1 MDEGESFRS
10 PHFDPVPGRACVV
23 NCVACGGSNP
33 HEARFCVT
41 CGVPLGSQG
50 DPGPDG
56 GGRRSALVPMELG
69 DLLEKS
75 LAVYRGNFRPFILI
89 SLAAHVPVFVLTLL
103 PGGDV
108 QSAETTQAV
117 EAAEA
122 IAELGAIL
130 IATIALALVAGYFNT
145 VLSAASVAAVGQ
157 YYVDGRIDPGYC
169 LRRAWY
175 RIASLSGAYVG
186 FALAMVGAG
195 VLMFVLVG
203 IPLFFYLL
211 VVWFFFVECIV
222 LERKKP
228 MDSLW
233 RSRDLVQGN
242 FWRVFLI
249 GIVYTLLAVGISVVA
264 GLADVLLS
272 AISPILS
279 TLFVVAVSAL
289 ITPLLWIG
297 RTLVYYDLRVRKE
310 QYTMDDLASDM
321 GLSPPSAEVSAE

>member
-1 MDEGESFRS
+1 MS
-10 PHFDPVPGRACVV
+10 CI
-23 NCVACGGSNP
+23 ACGNSNP

-56 GGRRSALVPMELG
+56 DGRTGLVPMELG
-69 DLLEKS
+69 DFLERS
-75 LAVYRGNFRPFILI
+75 LAVYRGNFGPFFLI
-89 SLAAHVPVFVLTLL
+89 ALAAHIPVFILTLFS
-103 PGGDV
+103 GGDV
-108 QSAETTQAV
+108 QSAQTAEAV
-117 EAAEA
+117 DAAEV
-122 IAELGAIL
+122 IADLGTVL
-130 IATIALALVAGYFNT
+130 IATIVLALVAGYFST

-157 YYVDGRIDPGYC
+157 YYVVGGIDLGYC
-169 LRRAWY
+169 LSRAWY
-175 RIASLSGAYVG
+175 RIASLSLAYVV
-186 FALAMVGAG
+186 FALAMLGTA

-211 VVWFFFVECIV
+211 VVWFFFVECIM

-249 GIVYTLLAVGISVVA
+249 GLVYTLLAVGVTIVA
-264 GLADVLLS
+264 GLADLLLS
-272 AISPILS
+272 PISPVLS
-279 TLFVVAVSAL
+279 SAFLVAVSAF
-289 ITPLLWIG
+289 ITPFAWIG

-321 GLSPPSAEVSAE
+321 GLSPPSAEVNAE

>member
-1 MDEGESFRS
+1 M
-10 PHFDPVPGRACVV
+10 

-56 GGRRSALVPMELG
+56 GGSRALVPMELG

-75 LAVYRGNFRPFILI
+75 LAVYRGNFGPFILI
-89 SLAAHVPVFVLTLL
+89 SLVAHLPVFVLTILS
-103 PGGDV
+103 GGDV

-117 EAAEA
+117 DAAEA
-122 IAELGAIL
+122 IAELGAVL
-130 IATIALALVAGYFNT
+130 IATIVLALVAGYFST

-175 RIASLSGAYVG
+175 RIASLSGVYVV

-211 VVWFFFVECIV
+211 VVWFFFVECTV

-249 GIVYTLLAVGISVVA
+249 GLVYTLLAVGVTFVA
-264 GLADVLLS
+264 GLADMLLS
-272 AISPILS
+272 QISSVLS
-279 TLFVVAVSAL
+279 SVFLVAVSAL
-289 ITPLLWIG
+289 ITPFLWIG

-310 QYTMDDLASDM
+310 QYTIDELASDM
-321 GLSPPSAEVSAE
+321 GLQPPSAEVNVE

>member
-1 MDEGESFRS
+1 M
-10 PHFDPVPGRACVV
+10 

-41 CGVPLGSQG
+41 CGVPLGAQG
-50 DPGPDG
+50 DPGLG
-56 GGRRSALVPMELG
+56 GGGSQALAPMELG

-75 LAVYRGNFRPFILI
+75 LAVYRGNAGPFILI
-89 SLAAHVPVFVLTLL
+89 AFVAHIPVLILTLL
-103 PGGDV
+103 SGGDV
-108 QSAETTQAV
+108 QSAETTEAV
-117 EAAEA
+117 DAAEA
-122 IAELGAIL
+122 IADLGAVL
-130 IATIALALVAGYFNT
+130 IATVALALVAGYFST

-157 YYVDGRIDPGYC
+157 YYVDGRIDVGYS

-175 RIASLSGAYVG
+175 RIASLSVAYVV

-195 VLMFVLVG
+195 VLMFLLVG

-228 MDSLW
+228 LDSLW

-249 GIVYTLLAVGISVVA
+249 GLVYTLLAVGVTFVA
-264 GLADVLLS
+264 GLADMLLS
-272 AISPILS
+272 QISTVLS
-279 TLFVVAVSAL
+279 SVFLVAVSAL
-289 ITPLLWIG
+289 ITPFLWIG
-297 RTLVYYDLRVRKE
+297 RTLVYYDLRIRKE
-310 QYTMDDLASDM
+310 QYTMDALAADM
-321 GLSPPSAEVSAE
+321 GLQPPPSEADVE

>member
-1 MDEGESFRS
+1 MS
-10 PHFDPVPGRACVV
+10 
-23 NCVACGGSNP
+23 CVACGGGNP

-56 GGRRSALVPMELG
+56 GGSRALTPMGLS

-75 LAVYRGNFRPFILI
+75 LAVYRGNFGPFILI
-89 SLAAHVPVFVLTLL
+89 SLVAHVPVLVLTLL
-103 PGGDV
+103 SGGGV

-117 EAAEA
+117 DAAEA
-122 IAELGAIL
+122 VAELGAIL
-130 IATIALALVAGYFNT
+130 IATIVLALVAGYFST

-175 RIASLSGAYVG
+175 RIASLSAAYIV
-186 FALAMVGAG
+186 FALVMVGAG

-203 IPLFFYLL
+203 IPLLFYLL

-222 LERKKP
+222 LERKRP
-228 MDSLW
+228 IDSLW

-249 GIVYTLLAVGISVVA
+249 GLVYTLLAVGLTFVA
-264 GLADVLLS
+264 GLADMLLS
-272 AISPILS
+272 QISWVLS
-279 TLFVVAVSAL
+279 SVFLVAVSAL
-289 ITPLLWIG
+289 ITPFLWVG

-310 QYTMDDLASDM
+310 QYTMDDLATDM
-321 GLSPPSAEVSAE
+321 GLQPPPTEVRVE

>member
-1 MDEGESFRS
+1 M
-10 PHFDPVPGRACVV
+10 

-50 DPGPDG
+50 DPGPDD
-56 GGRRSALVPMELG
+56 GGRRALVPMELG
-69 DLLEKS
+69 DLLDRS
-75 LAVYRGNFRPFILI
+75 LSVYRANFGPFILI
-89 SLAAHVPVFVLTLL
+89 SLVAHVPVFILMLFS
-103 PGGDV
+103 GGDV
-108 QSAETTQAV
+108 QSAEPAQTV
-117 EAAEA
+117 DVSEAL
-122 IAELGAIL
+122 AELGAVL
-130 IATIALALVAGYFNT
+130 IATLVLALVAGYFNT

-157 YYVDGRIDPGYC
+157 YYVVGGIDPGYC

-175 RIASLSGAYVG
+175 RIASLSAAYVV

-195 VLMFVLVG
+195 VLMLVLIG

-233 RSRDLVQGN
+233 RSRDLVQGS

-249 GIVYTLLAVGISVVA
+249 GLVYTLLAVGVSFVA
-264 GLADVLLS
+264 GLADLLLS
-272 AISPILS
+272 QISPVLS
-279 TLFVVAVSAL
+279 SAFLVGVSAL
-289 ITPLLWIG
+289 ITPFAWIG

-310 QYTMDDLASDM
+310 QYTMDDLVSDM
-321 GLSPPSAEVSAE
+321 GLSQPSAEVSAE

>member
-1 MDEGESFRS
+1 
-10 PHFDPVPGRACVV
+10 
-23 NCVACGGSNP
+23 
-33 HEARFCVT
+33 
-41 CGVPLGSQG
+41 
-50 DPGPDG
+50 
-56 GGRRSALVPMELG
+56 MELG

-75 LAVYRGNFRPFILI
+75 LAVYRGNFGPFILI
-89 SLAAHVPVFVLTLL
+89 ALVAHIPVLILTLL
-103 PGGDV
+103 SGGDV
-108 QSAETTQAV
+108 QSAETTEAV
-117 EAAEA
+117 DAAEA
-122 IAELGAIL
+122 IADLGAVL
-130 IATIALALVAGYFNT
+130 ITTVALALVAGYFST

-175 RIASLSGAYVG
+175 RIASLSVAYVV

-228 MDSLW
+228 LDSLW

-249 GIVYTLLAVGISVVA
+249 GLVYTLLAVGVSFVA
-264 GLADVLLS
+264 GLADMLLS
-272 AISPILS
+272 QISWILS
-279 TLFVVAVSAL
+279 SVFLVAVSAL
-289 ITPLLWIG
+289 ITPFLWIG
-297 RTLVYYDLRVRKE
+297 RTLVYYDLRIRKE

-321 GLSPPSAEVSAE
+321 GLSPPSAEVNEG